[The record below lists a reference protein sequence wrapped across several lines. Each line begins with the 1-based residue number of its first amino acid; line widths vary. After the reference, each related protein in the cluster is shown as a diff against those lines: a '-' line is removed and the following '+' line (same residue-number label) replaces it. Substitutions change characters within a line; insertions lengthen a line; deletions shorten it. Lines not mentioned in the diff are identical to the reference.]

1 MAYKQSPFPY
11 VKGSQRHT
19 SALKGKFSNIG
30 QATPNEDEVESAMKA
45 HKAGHAEMN
54 VNKWQH
60 EVSGLKGEGQDQDK
74 IFNSKGLHVGNYDTE
89 GVEVYFDGHDDQ
101 SKEFAEKVNRGEARI
116 ETRIESLKRKE
127 KDGSATDKEMNELM
141 TLTRSTEEAAPTKQ
155 LKDHSH
161 DDPYTKEDYDF
172 LREQREERVHATDYL
187 TKTPVGPV
195 AEKKNIKNKIAE
207 SVKNL
212 KDQMTLASG
221 RYKVN
226 KAQKTLKPKTST
238 KKKDI
243 SQSDWEPAFP
253 GADHSQE
260 ELNKMTKEEQEK
272 YYN

>member
-30 QATPNEDEVESAMKA
+30 QATPNEDDVESAMKA

-141 TLTRSTEEAAPTKQ
+141 TLTRSTEEEAAPTKQ
-155 LKDHSH
+155 LKDFSKH
-161 DDPYTKEDYDF
+161 DPYTKADLDW
-172 LREQREERVHATDYL
+172 LKEQREERVHATDYL

-195 AEKKNIKNKIAE
+195 AEKKKTNLKEGVKNK
-207 SVKNL
+207 VL
-212 KDQMTLASG
+212 KDQMTLVSG

-226 KAQKTLKPKTST
+226 KAQKTLKPKKGTSR
-238 KKKDI
+238 
-243 SQSDWEPAFP
+243 SDWEPAFP

-260 ELNKMTKEEQEK
+260 ELDKMTKDEQSK

>member
-11 VKGSQRHT
+11 VKGSQRHA

-30 QATPNEDEVESAMKA
+30 QATPIEDDVESAMKA

-74 IFNSKGLHVGNYDTE
+74 IFNSKGLHIGNYDAE

-101 SKEFAEKVNRGEARI
+101 SKEFAEKLNRGEARI
-116 ETRIESLKRKE
+116 ETRLESLKRKE

-155 LKDHSH
+155 LKD
-161 DDPYTKEDYDF
+161 PYTKEDYDF
-172 LREQREERVHATDYL
+172 LREQREERVHSTDYL

-195 AEKKNIKNKIAE
+195 AEKKKTNLKE

-226 KAQKTLKPKTST
+226 KAQKTLKPKKKTSR
-238 KKKDI
+238 
-243 SQSDWEPAFP
+243 SDWEPAFP